1 MTLASAD
8 SAVVSLRSSAVCLRG
23 DCPELQ
29 IAMYSPPPPST
40 AVAAAVAPAGSP
52 RLQPQLALSP
62 QAWQQQQP
70 YMSYPL
76 PHHSPM
82 MMPPPPVLPHTLA
95 FPGFAP
101 LPSLPPLQPFGQ
113 PQHATF
119 SPKHN
124 AFGAG
129 PPPPFPFSGMQHYA
143 GAPPPL
149 TFPAG
154 FPFEPPPPA
163 SPSVAIRLRH
173 AQATVPGPG
182 GFYESATISSTMR
195 ARALS
200 GAHPYSSS
208 QVLAPVEPIS
218 VRNIDILSPRAH
230 NISDASEV
238 MTRPTLTKLNAYQE
252 KHPIKITL
260 HRKQSASVTR
270 STPTTGVPPSPLSS
284 PIQPHSGSYEN
295 SAYPSTPPRRP
306 SNPALFSSTAS
317 PRHRALNER
326 PQTQQSIR
334 QSPPR
339 SFGPLMT
346 QQPSPPNISLLQL
359 QQTASQ
365 PQHPPPSTFQI
376 RAGNQH
382 QRSNSSQLP
391 PSHSFTVGPQSPPS
405 PLSAP
410 YAHPKHGAF
419 ILRGNLFANAAVP
432 AFTHPPVSFHPINR
446 HRQRRR
452 EASLSSSQPHPAE
465 ESKSAEEHE
474 DPTTLTT
481 MTRCSSD
488 PADDLDT
495 TPQSYT
501 SDQSRLGSS
510 AQSETVSIQASPYHS
525 RDPSTDMHNA
535 FASHQSKGQFAGDS
549 SDSKTDAADSSGE
562 PSSTTSPT
570 LGPASSRAAPA
581 AISDLPPVPE
591 SGASLEG
598 SLTASQ
604 RQEFSQPA
612 AAAPVP
618 SAAPLFAPVKPPHP
632 AGRPSLSLASPRV
645 GNTPLDMSVLQE
657 GTLDTSAL
665 KRAEEAKTPA
675 ASGGAPKKF
684 TMESFWA
691 MHDHAGE
698 HDSPD
703 TDSEAEEAAAEARRK
718 ALQDKNSSD
727 TDEDKFD
734 SNPHA
739 VLLQRRAKA
748 ASTRRKAG
756 QGSMTSQQFLA
767 LQQDSS
773 TDSEEENE
781 RLKQRQSAAPPLK
794 FITGA
799 KKRKKTKEKSASAA
813 GKTSG
818 KTSGKATGQT
828 SPAVAVASAAELL
841 SASLSH
847 MARAQM
853 QAEVVLRTQKSRI
866 LGWFSRAQGAV
877 QSKKQQAR
885 ASQNDAQTQQQAA
898 KEATDLAEA
907 IKSKAQEIKALREAK
922 RTRMM
927 EEQKAAE
934 EKDAREK
941 VFAML
946 GGKAAVQQAAEQAA
960 AAAGVDP
967 SPLSATLQY
976 PQATTLFTS
985 SDLVMSYIEI
995 EHLLSEGRGA
1005 QPAVQVYQHLL
1016 KMEAAGNI
1024 HFASP
1029 TQLQAA
1035 VKVLSLPI
1043 EVTNMDMV
1051 HHEIQ
1056 LANLPAA
1063 AEMFVLKHSEVEL
1076 EMHRVLKLSKARKR
1090 NSKRRSRQAKRGAER
1105 AVPMS
1110 KPMLDGEQML
1120 AVDEGIEPSSL
1131 LNSMVHPKK
1140 PATPRG
1146 PASTGLPAPTPA
1158 LLQHMKA
1165 QQLIFE
1171 DHQAREELLERL
1183 TIVDNN
1189 VLFDGDNMLTAAQV
1203 EQLIEVGKGSKP
1215 TLRHIV
1221 QMEVEKVKFS
1231 DPTQLISAV
1240 QVLTLPAEL
1249 EYNEKLLS
1257 MDLIQ
1262 SEVNKRDLPESAQ
1275 RYVLKHS
1282 EVDIELNRFEINLKR
1297 RSGKQMTMLMAMES
1311 NQPLSSADR
1320 SPRRFRESSVSAQQ
1334 MRSVAKE
1341 ANLVTLNTADEDTAF
1356 TVELVDNDESEL
1368 EAQARASSN
1377 APDFFNLSPEA
1388 QEKERLRIEE
1398 ELARREV
1405 HKRLLP
1411 SSIDSR
1417 LLSPHSGSASG
1428 ADSSRKSLLFADG
1441 TTAMTQL
1448 QVDKLIEVGRGS
1460 KPTLRH
1466 IVQMEVEKVQFNDPM
1481 QLITAV
1487 AVLSVPTQSS
1497 QFNLERIEREIT
1509 QGRVKLPASA
1519 VEYVMKH
1526 SEVELEMH
1534 QVRVIGLAL
1543 SGNAA
1548 SGGVNFMAEMQSTLA
1563 SQSAALKTAQVTN
1576 LADDSEGMMLVLEED
1591 DAPVLEGADAM
1602 EQLRDEVARAEVHL
1616 RLENARSKLF
1626 KAQHTRMT
1634 SGQVDELIDHGN
1646 GGQPTLRHIVEME
1659 VEQITFEDP
1668 QQLISAVKVMNLPIA
1683 AKRASQSGK
1692 EQSGESCTRQ
1702 DVADAALAAHL
1713 PREITEYVLKHSDV
1727 QLEMAKV
1734 VHVRP
1739 VPGAIAL
1746 PVPVAHSVFELAHL
1760 DMDSGMGW
1768 DTSFG
1773 ARSPSSSMHSDVENM
1788 RSEMVRMERE
1798 IQVLQ
1803 SDDATG
1809 LMEEWVVSEE
1819 GFEQQ
1824 MQAQAQEHL
1833 LQVPLSNA
1841 QSRRSS
1847 LLTFEMTPQLVEE
1860 LIEETQAGDYL
1871 VTHLEKMS
1879 RSGNQGPFHTKEE
1892 LVAAVTQEHAA
1903 YMEVE
1908 AHARLEVHH
1917 RLEHD
1922 RPQGVFKHG
1931 ATMAPKQVDQLIE
1944 HGHGAVPTLKHIVK
1958 MEHSNVKFKEPT
1970 DLISAVKV
1978 LAQPIREATLETVSH
1993 DVLAARLPPE
2003 ASKYIMQVM
2012 AMEMQILDNDIAMD
2026 QVEVEQGG
2034 QAAGQ
2039 QKQTGTQSA
2048 SSGSGSGSSGGR
2060 TAQSGPLGPTTPASV
2075 PGHSPHSSA
2084 SPLHLA
2090 LGSSDRS
2097 SNRRSLVAHP
2107 RVLSPGFDD
2116 LIEEQM
2122 GEASRLSNSSRSGRR
2137 DSETLNS
2144 ARRAH
2149 AAGVASP
2156 SYLQPAVL
2164 PLSPQSASG
2173 RPVHPHRHSLGVL
2186 PANRL
2191 EAELTMV
2198 DDDPSIMR
2206 AGSASRSH
2214 SHLHSTNR
2222 HSNPTNVSL
2231 RLHSPS
2237 PTHGHAP
2244 HQHTIQIR
2252 PAHSYHASPSMSLH
2266 STITASQLRAG
2277 MAAEE
2282 QSANGGGGGLTI
2294 GVTEDERF
2302 VRFQGSVD
2310 FDGMRS
2316 SPVPIDR
2323 ALTPMQWRPEPVPRV
2338 ASPSVSFI
2346 NRRMSP
2352 SPDVEQQMHPQSV
2365 PQYMPAPRAVSPR
2378 LTHRPAEFSGSS
2390 STLEV
2395 HRPTEIRRFSLT
2407 TPMNVSQDITPGSA
2421 HDTNDSAAASPEH
2434 NKPVSSPSGSP
2445 HSRSQSAAKLPF
2457 DGPPLSERP
2466 TSLPSVHL
2474 VASPP
2479 PFLRV
2484 VSPHILSV
2492 PLPHSGNNSLTNTMT
2507 FGANASGH
2515 ISPSSRSPSHSP
2527 ALRPFMVMV
2536 TEPSRHPSK
2545 DTSRAQS
2552 PTKQQTSMPAQT
2564 TSSAHEDSSRAIE
2577 TPLVQEG
2584 LLDHSRMQEREQA
2597 HELARLHPWSEVR
2610 VSPDDAIV
2618 IRSSSDTVSAVHAV
2632 ASLHSELPSLALP
2645 DATTPPMRPV
2655 AGHRHADSTGAMSE
2669 SSMMQLQGSPIST
2682 AGGEGDSGA
2691 SSPSVSRQRTLHR
2704 PGSLLA
2710 GVAVAST
2717 SPQANSPHS
2726 AGSPLP
2732 DSQHNSGS
2740 QYTRRLGVA
2749 SGSPQSGSPVR
2760 SPSPPAQTPPIGSS
2774 SNSSS
2779 VARQVTL
2786 LSLASSS
2793 VVPGQ
2798 PSSPQ
2803 RGAVKSRMSAN
2814 DKRDSKKG
2822 SPKQSPKTTPKQTPK
2837 SSPSQSLQPTPMQ
2850 SLTVTPS
2857 ASPRSSGGAMAYS
2870 NMAATVSSKARTS
2883 SGLSAPATAVV
2894 RIAGAD
2900 PPATPPAVVRR
2911 TSLTVPNAPVG
2922 LSGSASATTLSIPS
2936 ARNDPRRLSTGG
2948 TPLSDVRE
2956 KEFEQGTA
2964 SARDS
2969 ATGTIAGSSRSST
2982 SSVHSQSEEARA
2994 EIERRKSDIL
3004 AFNAEVAN
3012 VTSPAQLA
3020 TATAAV
3026 SAHTPNVSPPP
3037 SPSPFPAAASA
3048 AAVAPGSGSKRA
3060 PRRTNTMSD
3069 WTDHDDEV
3077 LRLSARGKRPAATKQ
3092 HRKAGSVMTASYL
3105 QPTMSSSGAI
3115 AVPNTRDSTSPLPS
3129 LPPSSPSLSSTAG
3142 YVPSFMQPTQSH
3154 AVKFGRPAAAPIVRQ
3169 RRPSNAG
3176 VPMAI
3181 TASNTGEAP
3190 RRRRKESKLLGPGE
3204 LPIDETAEEGTAAAV
3219 STRHKRTGSVDDP
3232 VDEEDDAF
3240 GSSPPPQSNPAAA
3253 RSFSTPMGSHAHHSI
3268 DFGRI
3273 ELERAQSLE
3282 KDTGADS
3289 STSASTSGGAQ
3300 TTAAATAAPVP
3311 SAVVPAPVVVKRTP
3325 WQPSVPLSLLSVHPP
3340 ATPSS
3345 FPRSAD
3351 VDSIRGRVVS
3361 QPLSLARSATLT
3373 DEELA
3378 HQAEIDRV
3386 RGENERRRKAKELA
3400 ALQEAQRLQ
3409 ALANDP
3415 AEQLRLRRDKRK
3427 NEFRNR
3433 KQAEHSAEEA
3443 RKLAEEAQAKA
3454 DAERS
3459 RVARDRAELLEAE
3472 LAAAKSRAD
3481 TERLVA
3487 ERVAKE
3493 LDRKNKIIEE
3503 FERKRAEE
3511 AEQRRQQE
3519 EQERIANIPKYL
3531 VTGTVAAAARMLDN
3545 ARAAAGRG
3553 GDPSAAESA
3562 AEYLEK
3568 MRARSEVMR
3577 ENAALKRAQLDAAK
3591 ATLLHNRDDQLAA
3604 HIAEIRRNKAELFE
3618 SEKAQLELYT
3628 AEKERKAAEHLRQ
3641 LQQDSD
3647 ADVAAKHA
3655 ELQAKIKAAQSKHHA
3670 TDADRARELESI
3682 LRDHEE
3688 ESRRKA
3694 EYVSSKIEQLKYDKA
3709 RENELMLLKA
3719 RGLKEMLLEQQE
3731 EELRVLVEGR
3741 EQMREKAT
3749 ANQSGPNAYTPKVGI
3764 DYFAEHDLLHL
3775 AGLPANHP
3783 MMLQAGISRIDEQT
3797 GAAVWQTNQTQ
3808 LQVTNV
3814 GSSAP
3819 ASYATAGAAT
3829 TQQTAATGAGLGL
3842 PAGSA
3847 DRSGLDS
3854 ARFAGPG
3861 SPIRSVRANTVTARE
3876 PGQNDLFEN
3885 LNLHSFS
3892 GKRERANARNR

>member
-1 MTLASAD
+1 MFAPPPAGAAAAAAPTPTAAPLTALPPPLGLAPLAWPQQSPH
-8 SAVVSLRSSAVCLRG
+8 SSYPMPYHQSQMRMA
-23 DCPELQ
+23 
-29 IAMYSPPPPST
+29 PPPP
-40 AVAAAVAPAGSP
+40 P
-52 RLQPQLALSP
+52 
-62 QAWQQQQP
+62 
-70 YMSYPL
+70 PL
-76 PHHSPM
+76 
-82 MMPPPPVLPHTLA
+82 LPHTLA
-95 FPGFAP
+95 YPGFAP
-101 LPSLPPLQPFGQ
+101 LPALPPLQPSA
-113 PQHATF
+113 QHAPFHPT
-119 SPKHN
+119 PL
-124 AFGAG
+124 
-129 PPPPFPFSGMQHYA
+129 PPFPFSGMHYYS
-143 GAPPPL
+143 GPPP
-149 TFPAG
+149 PMG
-154 FPFEPPPPA
+154 FPVGFQFDPPPPA

-195 ARALS
+195 TRALS
-200 GAHPYSSS
+200 GAHTYPSS

-218 VRNIDILSPRAH
+218 VRSIDILSPRAH
-230 NISDASEV
+230 HLSDASEV
-238 MTRPTLTKLNAYQE
+238 MTKPTLTKLNAYQE
-252 KHPIKITL
+252 RHPIKITL
-260 HRKQSASVTR
+260 HRKQSASSSR
-270 STPTTGVPPSPLSS
+270 ATPTTGVPASPLSS
-284 PIQPHSGSYEN
+284 PIQPHSGMSDN
-295 SAYPSTPPRRP
+295 SGHPATPPRRP
-306 SNPALFSSTAS
+306 ASSAFFPAAAS
-317 PRHRALNER
+317 PRRLAFNER

-334 QSPPR
+334 QSPPQ
-339 SFGPLMT
+339 SFAPLMT
-346 QQPSPPNISLLQL
+346 QPAPPHISLLQL

-365 PQHPPPSTFQI
+365 PQQPIQSTFQI
-376 RAGNQH
+376 RVGNQH

-391 PSHSFTVGPQSPPS
+391 PSHSVSVGQSPPS

-410 YAHPKHGAF
+410 YAPPKQGPFA
-419 ILRGNLFANAAVP
+419 LRGNLFPTAAAV
-432 AFTHPPVSFHPINR
+432 AALAHPPVSFHPINR
-446 HRQRRR
+446 HKHRRR
-452 EASLSSSQPHPAE
+452 EASRASAKRAE
-465 ESKSAEEHE
+465 ESKSADEHE

-481 MTRCSSD
+481 MTRGSSD
-488 PADDLDT
+488 PTDDLDT

-501 SDQSRLGSS
+501 SDPSRLGST
-510 AQSETVSIQASPYHS
+510 AQSEAVSVQASPYHS
-525 RDPSTDMHNA
+525 RDPSTDMHSA
-535 FASHQSKGQFAGDS
+535 FASHQQKGS
-549 SDSKTDAADSSGE
+549 LAADSSASNTEAESSDE
-562 PSSTTSPT
+562 PSVEPAPT
-570 LGPASSRAAPA
+570 RAAP

-604 RQEFSQPA
+604 RQEFPQPTA
-612 AAAPVP
+612 AASPP
-618 SAAPLFAPVKPPHP
+618 SVPLFAPVQPPHP
-632 AGRPSLSLASPRV
+632 AGRPSLSLASPRM
-645 GNTPLDMSVLQE
+645 GSTPLDMSVLQE

-665 KRAEEAKTPA
+665 TRAEESKA
-675 ASGGAPKKF
+675 AAAGPKKF

-703 TDSEAEEAAAEARRK
+703 TDSEAEEAAAEARRR
-718 ALQDKNSSD
+718 ALHDKNSSD
-727 TDEDKFD
+727 TEEDKFD

-748 ASTRRKAG
+748 ASSRRKAG
-756 QGSMTSQQFLA
+756 QGSMSSQQFLA
-767 LQQDSS
+767 MQQDSS

-781 RLKQRQSAAPPLK
+781 RLKQRESAAPPLK

-799 KKRKKTKEKSASAA
+799 KKARKKAKQKSADV
-813 GKTSG
+813 GKSNSKSSSKASG
-818 KTSGKATGQT
+818 QA
-828 SPAVAVASAAELL
+828 SPAVAAASAAELL

-885 ASQNDAQTQQQAA
+885 ASQQNGAQAQQQAA

-907 IKSKAQEIKALREAK
+907 IKTKAAEIKALREAK
-922 RTRMM
+922 RTRIV

-934 EKDAREK
+934 EREAREK

-967 SPLSATLQY
+967 PPPSALLQSP
-976 PQATTLFTS
+976 ATTLFTS

-1005 QPAVQVYQHLL
+1005 QPSVQVYQHLL

-1024 HFASP
+1024 QFASP
-1029 TQLQAA
+1029 RQLQAA

-1043 EVTNMDMV
+1043 EVTNLDMV

-1056 LANLPAA
+1056 LANLPAT

-1110 KPMLDGEQML
+1110 KPTAMDGEQLL

-1131 LNSMVHPKK
+1131 MNSMVHSKK

-1146 PASTGLPAPTPA
+1146 PASGLPAPTPA

-1189 VLFDGDNMLTAAQV
+1189 VLFDGDNMLTPAQV
-1203 EQLIEVGKGSKP
+1203 EQLIEAGKGSKP

-1221 QMEVEKVKFS
+1221 QMEVEQVKFS

-1262 SEVNKRDLPESAQ
+1262 SEVNKRHLPDSAQ

-1311 NQPLSSADR
+1311 NQPLTSADR
-1320 SPRRFRESSVSAQQ
+1320 SPRRFKESSASAQQ
-1334 MRSVAKE
+1334 NRSVAKE
-1341 ANLVTLNTADEDTAF
+1341 ANLVTLSNGADEDTAF

-1368 EAQARASSN
+1368 EAQARASSQ

-1388 QEKERLRIEE
+1388 QEKERMRIEE

-1411 SSIDSR
+1411 SSVDSR
-1417 LLSPHSGSASG
+1417 LLSPHSGALSG
-1428 ADSSRKSLLFADG
+1428 ADSARKSMLFADG
-1441 TTAMTQL
+1441 STAMTQL

-1487 AVLSVPTQSS
+1487 AVLSVPTQST

-1548 SGGVNFMAEMQSTLA
+1548 SGGGLNFMAEMQSTLA
-1563 SQSAALKTAQVTN
+1563 SQSAALKTAQVTT
-1576 LADDSEGMMLVLEED
+1576 LADDSEGMMLVLEDD
-1591 DAPVLEGADAM
+1591 DAPVLEGADAL

-1634 SGQVDELIDHGN
+1634 SGQVDELIDQGN

-1683 AKRASQSGK
+1683 AKRASQNGK
-1692 EQSGESCTRQ
+1692 EQSSEVCTRQ
-1702 DVADAALAAHL
+1702 DVAAAALAADL
-1713 PREITEYVLKHSDV
+1713 PHQITEYVLKHSDV
-1727 QLEMAKV
+1727 QLELAKV

-1739 VPGAIAL
+1739 VPGAIAT

-1760 DMDSGMGW
+1760 DLDSSLPW

-1773 ARSPSSSMHSDVENM
+1773 ARSPTSSVHSDVDQM

-1803 SDDATG
+1803 SEDASG

-1819 GFEQQ
+1819 GFEQA
-1824 MQAQAQEHL
+1824 MQAQAAEHL
-1833 LQVPLSNA
+1833 LQLPLSTA

-1879 RSGNQGPFHTKEE
+1879 RSGNQGPFHTKDE

-1931 ATMAPKQVDQLIE
+1931 ATMAPKQVEQLIE

-1958 MEHSNVKFKEPT
+1958 MEHSQVKFKEPT
-1970 DLISAVKV
+1970 ELISAVKV
-1978 LAQPIREATLETVSH
+1978 LAQPIREATLEGVSH
-1993 DVLAARLPPE
+1993 DVIAARLPPE

-2012 AMEMQILDNDIAMD
+2012 AMEMQISEHDIAMD

-2034 QAAGQ
+2034 HETD
-2039 QKQTGTQSA
+2039 KQTTPGPQ
-2048 SSGSGSGSSGGR
+2048 GGSSSSGR
-2060 TAQSGPLGPTTPASV
+2060 TAQAGPFGATTPASA
-2075 PGHSPHSSA
+2075 PAHSPHSSA
-2084 SPLHLA
+2084 SPLHFG
-2090 LGSSDRS
+2090 LGSSH
-2097 SNRRSLVAHP
+2097 RRSLIAHP
-2107 RVLSPGFDD
+2107 RVLSPGFEDM
-2116 LIEEQM
+2116 IEEQM

-2137 DSETLNS
+2137 DSETLNA

-2149 AAGVASP
+2149 VAGVTPP

-2164 PLSPQSASG
+2164 PLSPHSGSSG
-2173 RPVHPHRHSLGVL
+2173 RPANPNRHSLGVL
-2186 PANRL
+2186 PASNLNSSPPSHASGALSNPSSLHNTLDNSSSASSNLNRHSLGKFGPSQHPGAQANASSGPPSPSHSHFQSSHGLSPRPAVRL

-2198 DDDPSIMR
+2198 DDDPTLMR
-2206 AGSASRSH
+2206 AGNVSRSH
-2214 SHLHSTNR
+2214 SRLHSAHR

-2231 RLHSPS
+2231 PLQSPS
-2237 PTHGHAP
+2237 PTHSG

-2252 PAHSYHASPSMSLH
+2252 PAHSYQASPVISLH
-2266 STITASQLRAG
+2266 NTINASQLRAG
-2277 MAAEE
+2277 MAGEE
-2282 QSANGGGGGLTI
+2282 SAGGGMTI

-2310 FDGMRS
+2310 FDGMRA

-2323 ALTPMQWRPEPVPRV
+2323 ALTPVQWRADPVPRV
-2338 ASPSVSFI
+2338 ASPSASFI

-2352 SPDVEQQMHPQSV
+2352 SPDAEQQMHPQSV
-2365 PQYMPAPRAVSPR
+2365 PQYMPAPRALSPR
-2378 LTHRPAEFSGSS
+2378 LTHRPLEFSGSS

-2407 TPMNVSQDITPGSA
+2407 TPMNVSQDITPGST
-2421 HDTNDSAAASPEH
+2421 HDTIDSAATSPAH
-2434 NKPVSSPSGSP
+2434 KPMTSAGGSP
-2445 HSRSQSAAKLPF
+2445 HSRSQSTAKLPF
-2457 DGPPLSERP
+2457 DGPPLSDRP
-2466 TSLPSVHL
+2466 SSLPSGHL
-2474 VASPP
+2474 FASPP

-2507 FGANASGH
+2507 FGANGAGVTSGH
-2515 ISPSSRSPSHSP
+2515 NSPSSRSPSHSP
-2527 ALRPFMVMV
+2527 AMRPFMVMV

-2552 PTKQQTSMPAQT
+2552 PTKQITATNNAQ
-2564 TSSAHEDSSRAIE
+2564 SAEAAVNDSSR
-2577 TPLVQEG
+2577 TLDSKRLQES
-2584 LLDHSRMQEREQA
+2584 LLDHSLRQEREQA
-2597 HELARLHPWSEVR
+2597 QELARLQPWSEVR
-2610 VSPDDAIV
+2610 SSTGDASV
-2618 IRSSSDTVSAVHAV
+2618 MRSSSDTVADVHAV

-2645 DATTPPMRPV
+2645 DAPTPPMHPL

-2669 SSMMQLQGSPIST
+2669 SSMMQLQSSPISP
-2682 AGGEGDSGA
+2682 GEVDSGT
-2691 SSPSVSRQRTLHR
+2691 SSPSVSRQHTLHR

-2710 GVAVAST
+2710 GIAVAPT
-2717 SPQANSPHS
+2717 SPQAGSPRS
-2726 AGSPLP
+2726 AGSPLH

-2740 QYTRRLGVA
+2740 QHTRRLGAA
-2749 SGSPQSGSPVR
+2749 SGSPHSGSPLR
-2760 SPSPPAQTPPIGSS
+2760 SPSPPAQTPPIGST
-2774 SNSSS
+2774 NSQTA
-2779 VARQVTL
+2779 VRQVTL

-2793 VVPGQ
+2793 VAPVQ
-2798 PSSPQ
+2798 PSSPL
-2803 RGAVKSRMSAN
+2803 RGAVKSRIAN
-2814 DKRDSKKG
+2814 DLTKRDSKKG

-2837 SSPSQSLQPTPMQ
+2837 SSPSQSLQPTPMH
-2850 SLTVTPS
+2850 SLSVTPS

-2870 NMAATVSSKARTS
+2870 NMAATVSSKARTG

-2894 RIAGAD
+2894 RIAGSD
-2900 PPATPPAVVRR
+2900 PAPAPPAVVRR
-2911 TSLTVPNAPVG
+2911 TSLTVPNAAVG

-2936 ARNDPRRLSTGG
+2936 ARHDPRRLSTGG

-2956 KEFEQGTA
+2956 KEFDVGTA
-2964 SARDS
+2964 SPRDS
-2969 ATGTIAGSSRSST
+2969 ATGLIAGSSRSST
-2982 SSVHSQSEEARA
+2982 SSVHSTTEEARV
-2994 EIERRKSDIL
+2994 EIERRKSEIL

-3012 VTSPAQLA
+3012 VTAPPPLA
-3020 TATAAV
+3020 TAAIAPT
-3026 SAHTPNVSPPP
+3026 VSPPP
-3037 SPSPFPAAASA
+3037 SPSPFPAAAA
-3048 AAVAPGSGSKRA
+3048 ASVAPGSGSKRA
-3060 PRRTNTMSD
+3060 PRRTNTMAEWSE
-3069 WTDHDDEV
+3069 HDDEA
-3077 LRLSARGKRPAATKQ
+3077 LRLSARGKKPAATKQ

-3115 AVPNTRDSTSPLPS
+3115 AVPSTRDSTSPLPS
-3129 LPPSSPSLSSTAG
+3129 LPPSSPSSASG

-3154 AVKFGRPAAAPIVRQ
+3154 AVKFGRPAAAPSVRQ

-3176 VPMAI
+3176 ATMAPP
-3181 TASNTGEAP
+3181 TQSTTDAP
-3190 RRRRKESKLLGPGE
+3190 RRRRRESKLLGPGE
-3204 LPIDETAEEGTAAAV
+3204 LPIDETAEESTAGSGSA
-3219 STRHKRTGSVDDP
+3219 RHKRTGSVDEP
-3232 VDEEDDAF
+3232 VDEEDDAA
-3240 GSSPPPQSNPAAA
+3240 GSNPLPQSIPSSV

-3268 DFGRI
+3268 DFGRV
-3273 ELERAQSLE
+3273 ELERTKSVE
-3282 KDTGADS
+3282 KDTAEVD
-3289 STSASTSGGAQ
+3289 SASSGATQ
-3300 TTAAATAAPVP
+3300 PSPASTAAPVL
-3311 SAVVPAPVVVKRTP
+3311 SVVVSSPMKRTP
-3325 WQPSVPLSLLSVHPP
+3325 WQPSVPLSLLPVLPSS
-3340 ATPSS
+3340 TPSS
-3345 FPRSAD
+3345 SPRSL
-3351 VDSIRGRVVS
+3351 DSDSHRRLVS
-3361 QPLSLARSATLT
+3361 QPLPLARSTTLT
-3373 DEELA
+3373 EEELA

-3400 ALQEAQRLQ
+3400 ALQEAARLQ

-3433 KQAEHSAEEA
+3433 KHAEHSAEEA
-3443 RKLAEEAQAKA
+3443 RKLAEEAQARA

-3459 RVARDRAELLEAE
+3459 RLARDRAELLEAE

-3493 LDRKNKIIEE
+3493 LERKNKIIEE

-3511 AEQRRQQE
+3511 ADQRRQQE
-3519 EQERIANIPKYL
+3519 EAERIANIPKYL

-3545 ARAAAGRG
+3545 ARAAAVRG
-3553 GDPSAAESA
+3553 GDASAAESA

-3591 ATLLHNRDDQLAA
+3591 ATLLHTRDDQFAA

-3628 AEKERKAAEHLRQ
+3628 AEKERKAAENLRQ
-3641 LQQDSD
+3641 LQADSD

-3655 ELQAKIKAAQSKHHA
+3655 ELQSKIKAAQSKHHA
-3670 TDADRARELESI
+3670 SEADRARELESI
-3682 LRDHEE
+3682 LREHEE
-3688 ESRRKA
+3688 EARRKA
-3694 EYVSSKIEQLKYDKA
+3694 EYVSSKIDQLKYDKA
-3709 RENELMLLKA
+3709 RENEIMMIKA

-3731 EELRVLVEGR
+3731 EELRVLVEQR

-3775 AGLPANHP
+3775 SGLPANHP
-3783 MMLQAGISRIDEQT
+3783 MMLQAGISKIDEQT
-3797 GAAVWQTNQTQ
+3797 GAAVWQANQSQMQ
-3808 LQVTNV
+3808 LTNV

-3819 ASYATAGAAT
+3819 ASYATATTAGPAT
-3829 TQQTAATGAGLGL
+3829 TQQAA
-3842 PAGSA
+3842 A
-3847 DRSGLDS
+3847 DRSALDS
-3854 ARFAGPG
+3854 VRFAGPG
-3861 SPIRSVRANTVTARE
+3861 SPIRSMRANTVTARE
-3876 PGQNDLFEN
+3876 PGQSELFAN
-3885 LNLHSFS
+3885 LDLHSFS
-3892 GKRERANARNR
+3892 GVHSRRAK